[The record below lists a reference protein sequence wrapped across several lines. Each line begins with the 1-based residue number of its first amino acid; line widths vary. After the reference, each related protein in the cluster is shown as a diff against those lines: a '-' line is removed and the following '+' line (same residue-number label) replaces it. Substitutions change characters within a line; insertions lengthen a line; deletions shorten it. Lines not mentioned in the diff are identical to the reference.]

1 MISPEA
7 TNMNSSPQFT
17 FRVFLKLGIVLAL
30 ILVLGLMTEQIY
42 WAKLCLGAAIGMFFA
57 EHFASTK
64 RREFVFLIC
73 LPLAF
78 VCVTTILPLLL
89 QDPEGFK
96 IASLGLSFFLLLLTG
111 IVLVPVVACSVVFL
125 SIISYFVFRLT
136 GLRLLKFDWNS
147 NG

>member
-17 FRVFLKLGIVLAL
+17 LPVFLKFGVALAL
-30 ILVLGLMTEQIY
+30 ILVLGLLNEQIY
-42 WAKLCLGAAIGMFFA
+42 WTKICLGAAIGMFFA

-89 QDPEGFK
+89 QEPEGFK
-96 IASLGLSFFLLLLTG
+96 IASLGLPLFLLLLTG

-125 SIISYFVFRLT
+125 SVLSYFVFRVT

-147 NG
+147 KG